1 MRADHCTLI
10 TTHAKFK
17 GGRKESSKKIV
28 SNVGVMTIRQPIVV
42 VLGHV
47 DHGKTTLLDKLRGT
61 TVAKRE
67 PGAITQWIGASLLP
81 SQTIQEICGELL
93 QQFHFE
99 LKVPGILFID
109 TPGHETFSNL
119 RRRGGSAADI
129 AILVVDV
136 TKGVEPQT
144 VESINILKS
153 RKTPFIIAANKID
166 AIPGWKSEPD
176 ISFLR
181 SLKDQYPEVQTELDN
196 RVYTILGT
204 LSRLGFRAE
213 RYDRISDFR
222 QNVAIVPVSAKTGE
236 GIPDLLAILTGLTQA
251 YLTDELQVTS
261 GPARGTVLEVKDEPG
276 LGTTINA
283 IIYDG
288 SLKVDDTIVLGGR
301 VQPIVTRVRAILLPK
316 PLDEIRDPRDRFTS
330 VQRVTAASG
339 VKVAA
344 PLLENALAG
353 STIYAVPKGKN
364 TKEYVRIIEDEVEK
378 LRVKT
383 ERSGI
388 VLKTDTLGSLEAL
401 TEELSRHDVPIH
413 LADIGDVSKRDIVEA
428 ETASHDDRLLAVI
441 LAFNVKVLPDAQ
453 EEATAGN
460 IPLFQSDI
468 IYHLMEDYL
477 RWNEEQRAAGVKA
490 ELDALVRPCK
500 AKVLPGFIFRRSKP
514 AIVGVEIVTGRLR
527 PKYPLI
533 SSSGRKLGQVE
544 RLQDQGKDLPEA
556 LVGTQVA
563 VSIEDG
569 VVGRNIAEGDSIYT
583 DLPER
588 SLKTL
593 MTKFPAELSEGDH
606 ETIKELI
613 QIKRREN
620 PVWGL

>member
-1 MRADHCTLI
+1 VRTLP
-10 TTHAKFK
+10 
-17 GGRKESSKKIV
+17 
-28 SNVGVMTIRQPIVV
+28 IRQPIVV

-47 DHGKTTLLDKLRGT
+47 DHGKTSLLDKLRGT

-81 SQTIQEICGELL
+81 SQTIAEICGDLL

-99 LKVPGILFID
+99 LKVPGLLFID

-129 AILVVDV
+129 AILVIDV

-166 AIPGWKSEPD
+166 AIRGWNSTSEA
-176 ISFLR
+176 SFLR
-181 SLKDQYPEVQTELDN
+181 SLKTQFPEIQTELDN
-196 RVYTILGT
+196 KVYTIMGT

-213 RYDRISDFR
+213 RFDRISDFR

-236 GIPDLLAILTGLTQA
+236 GIPELLAILTGLTQA
-251 YLTDELQVTS
+251 YLTEELQVTS

-288 SLKVDDTIVLGGR
+288 SLKVDDTVVLGGR
-301 VQPIVTRVRAILLPK
+301 DKPIVTEIRAILLPK

-330 VQRVTAASG
+330 VKRVTAASG

-344 PLLENALAG
+344 PSLENALAG
-353 STIYAVPKGKN
+353 STLYAVPKGKN
-364 TKEYVRIIEDEVEK
+364 AKEYVRIVEDEVEK
-378 LRVKT
+378 LRIKT

-388 VLKTDTLGSLEAL
+388 VLKTDTLGSLEAV
-401 TEELSRHDVPIH
+401 TEELSRHDIPIH
-413 LADIGDVSKRDIVEA
+413 LADIGDVSKRDVIEA
-428 ETASHDDRLLAVI
+428 ETASKDDRLLAVV
-441 LAFNVKVLPDAQ
+441 LAFNVKILPDASD
-453 EEATAGN
+453 ESKSANVPIFE
-460 IPLFQSDI
+460 SDI
-468 IYHLMEDYL
+468 IYHMMEDYL
-477 RWNEEQRAAGVKA
+477 RWNEEQRSAGVKA

-514 AIVGVEIVTGRLR
+514 AIVGLEIVSGRLR
-527 PKYPLI
+527 PKFPLI
-533 SSSGRKLGQVE
+533 STSGKKLGLAQ
-544 RLQDQGKDLPEA
+544 RIQDQGKDIEEA
-556 LVGTQVA
+556 NVGVQVA

-569 VVGRNIAEGDSIYT
+569 VVGRNISEGDIILT
-583 DLPER
+583 DVPER
-588 SLKTL
+588 NLKTWL
-593 MTKFPAELSEGDH
+593 TKFPSELTESDH

-613 QIKRREN
+613 QLKRREN

>member
-1 MRADHCTLI
+1 VRFVQSLRADKQCRL
-10 TTHAKFK
+10 
-17 GGRKESSKKIV
+17 RKIAAV
-28 SNVGVMTIRQPIVV
+28 VRVMTIRQPIVV

-67 PGAITQWIGASLLP
+67 PGQITQWIGASLLP
-81 SQTIQEICGELL
+81 SQTIEEICGELL
-93 QQFHFE
+93 DQFHFQ

-136 TKGVEPQT
+136 TKGIEPQT

-153 RKTPFIIAANKID
+153 RKTPFIVAANKID
-166 AIPGWKSEPD
+166 AVPGWKSQPD
-176 ISFLR
+176 LSFLR
-181 SLKDQYPEVQTELDN
+181 SLKDQFPEVQTELDN

-213 RYDRISDFR
+213 RFDRISDFR

-251 YLTDELQVTS
+251 YLTDELQITS

-276 LGTTINA
+276 LGTTVNA

-288 SLKVDDTIVLGGR
+288 SLRVDDTIVLGGR
-301 VQPIVTRVRAILLPK
+301 VQPIVTKVRAILLPK
-316 PLDEIRDPRDRFTS
+316 PLDEIRDPRDRFSS
-330 VQRVTAASG
+330 VHRVSAASG
-339 VKVAA
+339 VKIAA

-378 LRVKT
+378 LRIKT

-413 LADIGDVSKRDIVEA
+413 LADIGDISKRDVVEA

-441 LAFNVKVLPDAQ
+441 LAFNVKVLPDA
-453 EEATAGN
+453 ETEAETAG
-460 IPLFQSDI
+460 IPVFRSDI

-477 RWNEEQRAAGVKA
+477 RWNEEQRSAGVKA
-490 ELDALVRPCK
+490 ELDALIRPCK
-500 AKVLPGFIFRRSKP
+500 ARVLPGFIFRRSKP
-514 AIVGVEIVTGRLR
+514 AIVGLEILSGRLR
-527 PKYPLI
+527 AKYPLI
-533 SSSGRKLGQVE
+533 AASGKKLGQVE
-544 RLQDQGKDLPEA
+544 KLQDQGKDVQEA
-556 LVGTQVA
+556 LVGAQVA
-563 VSIEDG
+563 ASIEGG
-569 VVGRNIAEGDSIYT
+569 VVGRNILEGDTIYA
-583 DLPER
+583 DVPER
-588 SLKTL
+588 NLKTL
-593 MTKFPAELSEGDH
+593 VTKFPNEVSESDQ

-613 QIKRREN
+613 QLKRREN